1 MPRCHIRNIQP
12 RKRYQTTQPDKKQ
25 NTPSHCRRYVG
36 SLPKQKFQVI
46 EVHAYRHRYTEFFD
60 NAPEQFDAYILFA
73 DTIIGYSDFFLPRKS
88 KIILLASEGSHLPET
103 SMTSLDIHESEESL
117 LEKIQQFIEHLDKQ
131 SEILPHELSPRET
144 EVLRLVAKGLMNKEI
159 ADRLNISI
167 NTVLSHRK
175 NLTAKLGDRDI
186 VAIL

>member
-1 MPRCHIRNIQP
+1 MRIAIVTPYTLLNLGLKHLLQ
-12 RKRYQTTQPDKKQ
+12 KYFDTTPILY
-25 NTPSHCRRYVG
+25 NEIS
-36 SLPKQKFQVI
+36 
-46 EVHAYRHRYTEFFD
+46 EFFD

-73 DTIIGYSDFFLPRKS
+73 DTII
-88 KIILLASEGSHLPET
+88 LLASDGSHLPET

-175 NLTAKLGDRDI
+175 NLTAKLGIKTVSGLSFYAMMNGYISDI
-186 VAIL
+186 DDK

>member
-1 MPRCHIRNIQP
+1 MPIFFSPIQSSD
-12 RKRYQTTQPDKKQ
+12 TAIF
-25 NTPSHCRRYVG
+25 S
-36 SLPKQKFQVI
+36 SLAKAKSYSSPPK
-46 EVHAYRHRYTEFFD
+46 
-60 NAPEQFDAYILFA
+60 
-73 DTIIGYSDFFLPRKS
+73 G
-88 KIILLASEGSHLPET
+88 HLPET

-117 LEKIQQFIEHLDKQ
+117 IEKIQQFIEHLDKQ

-175 NLTAKLGDRDI
+175 NLTAKLGIKTVSGLSFYAMMNGYISDI
-186 VAIL
+186 DDK

>member
-1 MPRCHIRNIQP
+1 MRIAIVTPYTLLNLGLKHLLQ
-12 RKRYQTTQPDKKQ
+12 KYFDTTPILY
-25 NTPSHCRRYVG
+25 NEIS
-36 SLPKQKFQVI
+36 
-46 EVHAYRHRYTEFFD
+46 EFFD

-144 EVLRLVAKGLMNKEI
+144 KGLMNKEI

-175 NLTAKLGDRDI
+175 NLTAKLGIKTVSGLSFYAMMNGYISDI
-186 VAIL
+186 DDK

>member
-1 MPRCHIRNIQP
+1 MRIAIVTPYTLLNLGLKHLLQ
-12 RKRYQTTQPDKKQ
+12 KYFDTTPILY
-25 NTPSHCRRYVG
+25 NEIS
-36 SLPKQKFQVI
+36 
-46 EVHAYRHRYTEFFD
+46 EFFD

-88 KIILLASEGSHLPET
+88 KII
-103 SMTSLDIHESEESL
+103 
-117 LEKIQQFIEHLDKQ
+117 
-131 SEILPHELSPRET
+131 PHELSPRET

-175 NLTAKLGDRDI
+175 NLTAKLGIKTVSGLSFYAMMNGYISDI
-186 VAIL
+186 DDK

>member
-1 MPRCHIRNIQP
+1 MRIAIVTPYTLLNLGLKHLLQ
-12 RKRYQTTQPDKKQ
+12 KYFDTTPILY
-25 NTPSHCRRYVG
+25 NEIS
-36 SLPKQKFQVI
+36 
-46 EVHAYRHRYTEFFD
+46 EFFN

-88 KIILLASEGSHLPET
+88 KIILLASDGSHLPET
-103 SMTSLDIHESEESL
+103 SMTSLDIH
-117 LEKIQQFIEHLDKQ
+117 QFIEHLDKQ

-175 NLTAKLGDRDI
+175 NLTAKLGIKTVSGLSFYAMMNGYISDI
-186 VAIL
+186 DDK

>member
-1 MPRCHIRNIQP
+1 MRIAIVTPYTLLNLGLKHLLQ
-12 RKRYQTTQPDKKQ
+12 KYFDTTPILY
-25 NTPSHCRRYVG
+25 NEIS
-36 SLPKQKFQVI
+36 
-46 EVHAYRHRYTEFFD
+46 EFFD

-73 DTIIGYSDFFLPRKS
+73 DTIIGY
-88 KIILLASEGSHLPET
+88 
-103 SMTSLDIHESEESL
+103 
-117 LEKIQQFIEHLDKQ
+117 KQ

-175 NLTAKLGDRDI
+175 NLTAKLGIKTVSGLSFYAMMNGYISDI
-186 VAIL
+186 DDK

>member
-1 MPRCHIRNIQP
+1 MRIAIVTPYTLLNLGLKHLLQ
-12 RKRYQTTQPDKKQ
+12 KYFDTTPILY
-25 NTPSHCRRYVG
+25 NEIS
-36 SLPKQKFQVI
+36 
-46 EVHAYRHRYTEFFD
+46 EFFD

-88 KIILLASEGSHLPET
+88 KIILLASET

-175 NLTAKLGDRDI
+175 NLTAKLGIKTVSGLSFYAMMNGYISDI
-186 VAIL
+186 DDK

>member
-1 MPRCHIRNIQP
+1 MRIAIVTPYTLLNLGLKHLLQ
-12 RKRYQTTQPDKKQ
+12 KYFDTTPILY
-25 NTPSHCRRYVG
+25 NEIS
-36 SLPKQKFQVI
+36 
-46 EVHAYRHRYTEFFD
+46 EFFD

-88 KIILLASEGSHLPET
+88 KIILLASEGSH
-103 SMTSLDIHESEESL
+103 
-117 LEKIQQFIEHLDKQ
+117 
-131 SEILPHELSPRET
+131 LPHELSPRET

-175 NLTAKLGDRDI
+175 NLTAKLGIKTVSGLSFYAMMNGYISDI
-186 VAIL
+186 DDK